1 MSFGNLVDLYK
12 LEKSYISF
20 SHVKNRRLSFFAES
34 LEAYRKEVRGRYD
47 SDEHLNEVLNLLR
60 RVFFKLTGS
69 FKPYSEVISE
79 EVKNE
84 LLKKFYQIKSSY
96 PELFSSL
103 VMGIAKSFKEI
114 TETNENS
121 MVEYLQDYMNNK
133 SKGLHKIAIV
143 TKRALTLNEKNK
155 FILGVTLDHRINYYT
170 ENSFRKEINIFDKV
184 FYIGSPNYFGEYVKT
199 TFKGSKITFVSY
211 DMFTNSLK
219 PKSEFKDIDNKGV
232 YSTIYKQVVFGKPIE
247 KEVLIN
253 LEEKELLNVAVNKFL
268 DEQNRTVSNSSS
280 DAIEASIVY
289 LENDRFLF
297 APQDSK
303 IRVFLP
309 EEKSNFVKQKNF
321 KDVEEDD
328 YIVIRNESDTK
339 LIAEVADHILKSKA
353 KSYRKLQEKWKKRLR
368 YNVEKKGINRV
379 SQILIRKYRLKTAS
393 TVSIRNWCNEDSICP
408 TELPKLLKA
417 LKFTEDEVKEIYS
430 KMQEIKR
437 AHLKA
442 GRLISSKL
450 MNELSTEILR
460 ELGEQG
466 YYTFTSQEFDGA
478 SFNIERVVSIDQSR
492 YLIAPYNL
500 MKPIEID

>member
-1 MSFGNLVDLYK
+1 MSFSNLVDLYK
-12 LEKSYISF
+12 LEKSNISF
-20 SHVKNRRLSFFAES
+20 SHVKNRKLSLFAEC
-34 LEAYRKEVRGRYD
+34 LEAYRKEVQVRYD

-60 RVFFKLTGS
+60 RVFFKFIGS
-69 FKPYSEVISE
+69 FMPYKKVISE
-79 EVKNE
+79 EVRNE
-84 LLKKFYQIKSSY
+84 LLKRFYQIKNSY
-96 PELFSSL
+96 PELFSSR
-103 VMGIAKSFKEI
+103 VIDIAKTFKEI
-114 TETNENS
+114 TEANENS
-121 MVEYLQDYMNNK
+121 MVEYLQDNINNNL
-133 SKGLHKIAIV
+133 KGTHRIAIV
-143 TKRALTLNEKNK
+143 TKRALSLEEKNK
-155 FILGVTLDHRINYYT
+155 FVLGLIVGHRINYFT
-170 ENSFRKEINIFDKV
+170 ENSFRKEINIFDEV
-184 FYIGSPNYFGEYVKT
+184 FYIGSPNYFGEYVRT
-199 TFKGSKITFVSY
+199 TFKGKEITFVSY
-211 DMFTNSLK
+211 DMFTNSLN
-219 PKSEFKDIDNKGV
+219 PKSEFEDLDNKGV
-232 YSTIYKQVVFGKPIE
+232 YSTLYEQVTFGKPIQ

-253 LEEKELLNVAVNKFL
+253 LEEKELLNNAVNKLL
-268 DEQNRTVSNSSS
+268 DEQKRTVSNTT

-353 KSYRKLQEKWKKRLR
+353 KSYRQLQEKWKKRLR

-379 SQILIRKYRLKTAS
+379 SQILSRKYRLKTAS
-393 TVSIRNWCNEDSICP
+393 TVSIRNWCNENSICP

-450 MNELSTEILR
+450 MNELSTEILL